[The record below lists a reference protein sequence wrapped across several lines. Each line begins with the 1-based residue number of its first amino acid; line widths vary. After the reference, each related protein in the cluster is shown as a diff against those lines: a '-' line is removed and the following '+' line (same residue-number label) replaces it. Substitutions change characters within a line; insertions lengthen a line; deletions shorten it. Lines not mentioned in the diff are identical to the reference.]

1 MSYLSQPY
9 FYNVIPYNLIDDMYE
24 YLVSGEIT
32 EVQSLYSILIK
43 VYDKFPHYHE
53 KLISR
58 LLEYFT
64 FYIYGEKCDILGLI
78 KLLELFS

>member
-1 MSYLSQPY
+1 
-9 FYNVIPYNLIDDMYE
+9 MYE